1 MNKVALV
8 AATIIVSVWVIMWL
22 ELPPVF
28 NAPLPADQQVV
39 AVVNH
44 QPEKVILTG
53 QVIQSVPDP
62 DLATSKDI
70 TSTRLKAAAS
80 SVSDV
85 KIEVPGWLRV
95 SKKSGIDRTI
105 PSNVKFFKAADLAK
119 FPKLVE
125 IIEIADL
132 KNSYQFPQIASTPL
146 TEFIQVPSPQVHEI
160 VEFMEGRNAVVENGK
175 EYNWAIM
182 LGMNIYSVQLKISE
196 LPK

>member
-1 MNKVALV
+1 
-8 AATIIVSVWVIMWL
+8 
-22 ELPPVF
+22 
-28 NAPLPADQQVV
+28 
-39 AVVNH
+39 H
-44 QPEKVILTG
+44 QPEKVIPTG

-70 TSTRLKAAAS
+70 TSTRLKAATS

-85 KIEVPGWLRV
+85 KIGVPGWLRI

-105 PSNVKFFKAADLAK
+105 PPNVKFFKAADLAK

-125 IIEIADL
+125 VIEITDL
-132 KNSYQFPQIASTPL
+132 KNSYQFSQIASTPL